1 MQSYSFGSSRKVG
14 LELKMFKRFAFPFSS
29 NHETVHVSARMFV
42 SLKHDSPWLLMPPTT
57 GKVAQL
63 DSEDAV
69 LESPA
74 KVRKVTN
81 VSKEMTSL
89 RRDNEIKAESVKILH
104 KKIDKLERLEAFKMA
119 LEDEVK
125 DNRLKMA
132 DRVEKVVQF
141 CTYTLNV

>member
-14 LELKMFKRFAFPFSS
+14 LELKMFKRFLFPFSS

-104 KKIDKLERLEAFKMA
+104 KKIYKLEEQLEAFKVA
-119 LEDEVK
+119 LEDEVE

-132 DRVEKVVQF
+132 YRVEKVV
-141 CTYTLNV
+141 